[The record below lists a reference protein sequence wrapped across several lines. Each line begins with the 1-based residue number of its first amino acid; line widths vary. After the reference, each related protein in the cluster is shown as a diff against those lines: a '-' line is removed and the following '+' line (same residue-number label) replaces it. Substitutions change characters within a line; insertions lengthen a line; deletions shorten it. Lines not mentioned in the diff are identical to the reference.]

1 MKHTEEQAIAIA
13 KEYQSK
19 FPDLED
25 IEIKSAQFNLQFNVK
40 GEKAWLAVGEYILFG
55 EVKHF
60 MYVISDQTGQV
71 EYTFNEEGSRNPH
84 IETEEKQDEEWEK
97 EWDDY
102 YKSEYGDEY
111 EG

>member
-19 FPDLED
+19 FPGLNN
-25 IEIKSAQFNLQFNVK
+25 EIKSAQFNPQFNVK

-71 EYTFNEEGSRNPH
+71 EYTFNEEGSKNPH
-84 IETEEKQDEEWEK
+84 IDEELDEESEK

-102 YKSEYGDEY
+102 LKSEYGDEY
-111 EG
+111 EA

>member
-13 KEYQSK
+13 KEYKNK
-19 FPDLED
+19 FPDLD
-25 IEIKSAQFNLQFNVK
+25 DEIKSAQFNPQFDVE
-40 GEKAWLAVGEYILFG
+40 GRKAWLVVSESTLFG
-55 EVKHF
+55 EVRPSW
-60 MYVISDQTGQV
+60 YVISDQTGQV
-71 EYTFNEEGSRNPH
+71 EYILNEHGRIAPH
-84 IETEEKQDEEWEK
+84 IETEEEKDEEWEK

>member
-13 KEYQSK
+13 KEYKGK
-19 FPDLED
+19 FPELAN
-25 IEIKSAQFNLQFNVK
+25 EIKSAQFNPQFNVE
-40 GEKAWLAVGEYILFG
+40 GRKAWLVNGEFVLFG
-55 EVKHF
+55 EVRHF
-60 MYVISDQTGQV
+60 WYVISDQTGKV
-71 EYTFNEEGSRNPH
+71 EYTFNEHGRIDPH
-84 IETEEKQDEEWEK
+84 IETEEEKDEEWEK